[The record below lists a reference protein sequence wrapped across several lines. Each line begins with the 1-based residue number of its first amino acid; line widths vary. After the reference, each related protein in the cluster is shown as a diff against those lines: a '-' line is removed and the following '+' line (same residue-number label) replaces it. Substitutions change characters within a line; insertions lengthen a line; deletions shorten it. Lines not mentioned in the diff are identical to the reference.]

1 MKNFKLYELLILVFT
16 FFLILISEYYYL
28 FEKEF
33 QKAVFLGLWPP
44 TILALLIYLTLK
56 NKK

>member
-16 FFLILISEYYYL
+16 FFLILLSEYYYL
-28 FEKEF
+28 FEQEF

-44 TILALLIYLTLK
+44 TILALLIYLTFK